1 MNDYNDKSEYEYHYN
16 YSNSQRPGPGP
27 GPQTPPPH
35 KNHNSG
41 DIGSWIFNV
50 VMLFACPPI
59 GLVLTV
65 IQAMGSGLIQKLFA
79 ALGRRIRYGRRTTSA
94 RPTTEPEQ
102 AAQAAPAEDG
112 DEPKAA
118 RGLDRVDAGS
128 GVLNVFGW
136 ILLAFGVIA
145 ALGSGGAV
153 WTLITGLCVALGGGA
168 MLFASRTR
176 KRKAKAFARCITI
189 TGTEGLVDIAKLAA
203 TLGMKAGDL
212 EKQLTEMIDRGY
224 YGPRAY
230 IDHQRGLLVISPED
244 MRDVYRREDEAKKSA
259 AEREQEAQQSEYDR
273 IIAAIRQADE
283 DIDDEAMSE
292 KIRRMQAI
300 TAAIFQEVEEHP
312 EKKSQITRFM
322 NYYLPTTLKLLDSY
336 ARIEEQGVSGAN
348 MAKAKADI
356 EGIADTLVDGYE
368 KQLDNLYRAEAVDIA
383 SDVSVIEKMMKADGL
398 TGNESPF
405 RPTGEGQTMGGH

>member
-79 ALGRRIRYGRRTTSA
+79 ALGRRIRYGRRTASA
-94 RPTTEPEQ
+94 RPAAEPEQ
-102 AAQAAPAEDG
+102 AAQTAPAEDG

-176 KRKAKAFARCITI
+176 KRRAKAFARCITI

-203 TLGMKAGDL
+203 TLGMKASDL

-259 AEREQEAQQSEYDR
+259 AAREQEAQQSEYDR

-405 RPTGEGQTMGGH
+405 RPAGEGQTMGGH

>member
-203 TLGMKAGDL
+203 TLGMKASDL

-283 DIDDEAMSE
+283 DIDDEVMSE

-405 RPTGEGQTMGGH
+405 RPAGEGQTMGGH